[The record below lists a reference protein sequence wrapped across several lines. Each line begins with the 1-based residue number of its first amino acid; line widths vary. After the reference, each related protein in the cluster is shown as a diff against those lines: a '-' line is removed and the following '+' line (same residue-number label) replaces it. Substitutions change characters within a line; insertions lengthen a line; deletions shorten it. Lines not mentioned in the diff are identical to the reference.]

1 MKKSAVACLLFG
13 VLLAGCRSLD
23 ADKLVLNPQSQ
34 VYEAKHGGSMVPLR
48 LKSGVLVDSTHF
60 DNFRLELAARGNHY
74 PFSVRKE
81 PSVLLKR
88 SDWTMAT
95 HFDAIHTAIT
105 NEAYNQVFAYARL
118 IRAIYPQADLFTNL
132 AFLEGYAFEQLGLNT
147 EAKKRYTHFLNYS
160 SQTYSALQRGYEN
173 ADSKDS
179 IYLDQRN
186 AARQFVNGNRAMHV
200 FEFPPIPPKHHVN
213 PNQPGFLDNASFSS
227 MKHLSLGVSLGRD
240 YRDALSLGLRLS
252 RPLLNK
258 AQMVVLAEVSRNTA
272 TGTVGIPLQ
281 LYRTDNNNFGAKL
294 SPFMTYSY
302 RYGTPLNVDEV
313 SHQRSY
319 VNGGLQVSA
328 GYFLIP
334 NLLLGGVYTY
344 NLRDL
349 PYQTAHAGSQGQTN
363 SLSQVGKN
371 SYDLSLYWGLLD
383 NLSLKAGVKNKD
395 IVLGCFLSG
404 WEISWSLNQQRLI
417 LTSNLF

>member
-1 MKKSAVACLLFG
+1 MKKSTVAYLLFS

-23 ADKLVLNPQSQ
+23 TTMLVLNPQSQ
-34 VYEAKHGGSMVPLR
+34 VYEAKHGGRLIPLR
-48 LKSGVLVDSTHF
+48 LNSGVLVDSSNLDDF
-60 DNFRLELAARGNHY
+60 ANELAARGNHY

-88 SDWTMAT
+88 SDWKMETY
-95 HFDAIHTAIT
+95 FDAIHTAIT
-105 NEAYNQVFAYARL
+105 NKAYNQVFSYARG
-118 IRAIYPQADLFTNL
+118 IRSIYPQADLFSNL
-132 AFLEGYAFEQLGLNT
+132 TFLEGYTFERLGLNT
-147 EAKKRYTHFLNYS
+147 EAKKSYSRFLNYS

-173 ADSKDS
+173 ADTNDS
-179 IYLDQRN
+179 IYLEQRN

-200 FEFPPIPPKHHVN
+200 FEFQPIPPKHHVI

-252 RPLLNK
+252 RPLMNK
-258 AQMVVLAEVSRNTA
+258 AQFVVQAEVSRNTA
-272 TGTVGIPLQ
+272 TGTVGLPIQ
-281 LYRTDNNNFGAKL
+281 LYRTENNNFGAKL
-294 SPFMTYSY
+294 SPFLTYSY
-302 RYGTPLNVDEV
+302 RYDTNPSADLI
-313 SHQRSY
+313 STQRAF
-319 VNGGLQVSA
+319 VNGGFQLSA

-344 NLRDL
+344 HLRDL
-349 PYQTAHAGSQGQTN
+349 PFQTTVTEGERPF
-363 SLSQVGKN
+363 GKN
-371 SYDLSLYWGLLD
+371 DYDLSLYWGPLD

-404 WEISWSLNQQRLI
+404 WEISWSLNHQRLI